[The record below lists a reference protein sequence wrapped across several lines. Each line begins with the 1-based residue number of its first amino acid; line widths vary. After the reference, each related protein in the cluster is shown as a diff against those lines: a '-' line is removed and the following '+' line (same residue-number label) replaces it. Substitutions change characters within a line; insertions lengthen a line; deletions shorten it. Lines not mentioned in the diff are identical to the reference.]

1 MQDTLR
7 QESTVSKK
15 ISETDV
21 TDFISEKL
29 TKEAE
34 QGHKKL
40 VDQVRFTLMS
50 KLLTYLQLEQDR
62 QLFYTHLGQVMV
74 DDHNRNAA
82 EGGRT
87 TGLLNVDTNYYY

>member
-1 MQDTLR
+1 M
-7 QESTVSKK
+7 
-15 ISETDV
+15 

-40 VDQVRFTLMS
+40 VDQVRFALFLKS
-50 KLLTYLQLEQDR
+50 LTYLKLEQDR
-62 QLFYTHLGQVMV
+62 QLFYANLGQVMV